1 MKEDLK
7 HRILSSKKHIL
18 QIAYDCQK
26 SVHLGGAMSIIDVL
40 SVLYLKHL
48 KYDFKNPTWE
58 LRDRFI
64 LSKGHCAVALYAVL
78 VECGIVKQSEMDSFM
93 SNDSAFCFLFVMNVN
108 LGIEASTGS
117 LGQGVGLAVGIAK
130 AAKIKQQDFHIYTL
144 IGDGESNEG
153 SVWEVAM
160 FAAHNKLDN
169 LTIILD
175 KNSCQSDGFSF
186 SVLDMGDMARKWESF
201 GFYVEQINGHNI
213 EQIDKTLAKKN
224 PQNMPRIIISETIKG
239 NGISFMENKP
249 EWHHNRLTKQ
259 FFELALQE
267 LEVQK

>member
-1 MKEDLK
+1 MKNNLESK
-7 HRILSSKKHIL
+7 ILSSKKRL
-18 QIAYDCQK
+18 LKTAYDCQK
-26 SVHLGGAMSIIDVL
+26 SVHLGGSLSIIDL
-40 SVLYLKHL
+40 LGVLYTKHL
-48 KYDFKNPTWE
+48 KYRLGEPSWE

-64 LSKGHCAVALYAVL
+64 LSKGHCAAALYSVL
-78 VECGIVKQSEMDSFM
+78 VECGIAPQKEMDHFMRDDCSFCVHPIM
-93 SNDSAFCFLFVMNVN
+93 DIS

-130 AAKIKQQDFHIYTL
+130 AAKIKQKDFHVYTL

-175 KNSCQSDGFSF
+175 KNNHKSDGLSS
-186 SVLDMGDMARKWESF
+186 SVLDMGNIAQKWESF
-201 GFYVEQINGHNI
+201 GFYVEQVNGHDVD
-213 EQIDKTLAKKN
+213 QIDRAFSKKN
-224 PQNMPRIIISETIKG
+224 PLDMPKIIVSESVKG
-239 NGISFMENKP
+239 HGISFMENKP

-259 FFELALQE
+259 FYEKALEELGCGS
-267 LEVQK
+267 